1 MEDRLVTRNEC
12 RAFGL
17 NVSNTQFQ
25 RYEAQG
31 LLTPIK
37 VGVDVRSARVR
48 YWLSEVMNLIGP
60 RPPTKPQATLR
71 V

>member
-25 RYEAQG
+25 RYEKQG

-37 VGVDVRSARVR
+37 VGVDVRSA
-48 YWLSEVMNLIGP
+48 
-60 RPPTKPQATLR
+60 QCATGFRRLWT
-71 V
+71 